1 MKYKR
6 QDRLIQEADILSSR
20 TISVD
25 YLVNVFEVTR
35 ASILEDL
42 KLLRK
47 KGYNVKKV
55 DWGCYTI
62 DGTLLEPLYISKTH
76 RGRKI
81 VRIEK

>member
-6 QDRLIQEADILSSR
+6 ADRLAQEINILSGR

-25 YLVNVFEVTR
+25 YLANVFEVTR

-42 KLLRK
+42 KLLKK

-62 DGTLLEPLYISKTH
+62 DGTTLEPLDV
-76 RGRKI
+76 RKLMN
-81 VRIEK
+81 

>member
-6 QDRLIQEADILSSR
+6 QDRLVQEADILSSR

-42 KLLRK
+42 KLLKK

-55 DWGCYTI
+55 YVGYYTI
-62 DGTLLEPLYISKTH
+62 K
-76 RGRKI
+76 
-81 VRIEK
+81 